1 MKLEIV
7 IAGGGFAG
15 AYCARSLSRA
25 LGKESIQRVGLIAEQ
40 NILVFQPMLAEV
52 AGAMLSP
59 LDVVTPLRQF
69 CRGVNVLR
77 GRIVEVDLAERRL
90 ILDAGRFTRNTEVE
104 FEHLVLTLGSVV
116 DLSRVPGMPEHSL
129 VLKGV
134 GDALKLRATVIDR
147 LEEANLETDPE
158 TRKWMLTF
166 VVVGGGYSGVESAG
180 QILDL
185 LEQVKGFYHNLQ
197 RVPLRVVLVHS
208 GPTLLPEVGESLGR
222 YAERK
227 LRERGMEIMLNT
239 RVTSMTSH
247 RVFFDR
253 GEPIQAATVLSTVG
267 NAPHPVMV
275 DLSHRAGLET
285 YKGRIVTEPTMQVKG
300 RQRLWAAGDC
310 AAVPVNGQPASP
322 PTAQFAQRQ
331 GKLLG
336 ENVARS
342 LRGEKPRPFH
352 HKNLGQMASIGQ
364 HMAVAEILGMRFS
377 GFIAWWMWRTVYLF
391 KLPGIQRKL
400 RVMVDWTMD
409 LFFPRNISLLLP
421 WPTELVQ
428 EMHLEKGCVIYHAGE
443 PAMSFYI
450 LKAGRIDLFEGDR
463 FVRSV
468 RVGQHFGERALLGD
482 GVWHYSAMTA
492 EPSTLV
498 SVSRKAF
505 RTLWEASA
513 AFRQSLKVDP
523 VFAEQGQAAPPT
535 RVEANAGH

>member
-15 AYCARSLSRA
+15 VYCAKSLARA

-40 NILVFQPMLAEV
+40 NIMVFQPMLAEV

-59 LDVVTPLRQF
+59 LDVVNPLRQF

-77 GRIVEVDLAERRL
+77 GRILEVDLAERRL

-104 FEHLVLTLGSVV
+104 FDHLVLALGSVV
-116 DLSRVPGMPEHSL
+116 DLTHVPGMPEHSL
-129 VLKGV
+129 VLKTV
-134 GDALKLRATVIDR
+134 GDALKLKTTVINR

-158 TRKWMLTF
+158 TLRRLLTF

-185 LEQVKGFYHNLQ
+185 LERAKRFYHSLE
-197 RVPLRVVLVHS
+197 RVPLRVVLIHS

-227 LRERGMEIMLNT
+227 LRERGMEILLNT
-239 RVTSMTSH
+239 RVTSMTSQ
-247 RVFFDR
+247 RVSFDH
-253 GEPIQAATVLSTVG
+253 GDPVQAATVLSTVG

-275 DLSHRAGLET
+275 DLCRRMGLET
-285 YKGRIVTEPTMQVKG
+285 YKGRVVTEPTMQVKG
-300 RQRLWAAGDC
+300 RQRLWAAGDS
-310 AAVPVNGQPASP
+310 AAVPVDGQPASP

-336 ENVARS
+336 ENIARS
-342 LRGEKPRPFH
+342 LRGEKPQAFH
-352 HKNLGQMASIGQ
+352 HKNLGQMASIGR
-364 HMAVAEILGMRFS
+364 HTAVAEILGMRFS
-377 GFIAWWMWRTVYLF
+377 GFLTWWMWRMIYLA

-400 RVMVDWTMD
+400 RVIVDWTLD

-421 WPTELVQ
+421 EPTELVQ
-428 EMHLEKGCVIYHAGE
+428 ESHSDKGCVIFHAGE
-443 PAMSFYI
+443 PARLFYI
-450 LKAGRIDLFEGDR
+450 VKTGRIDFFEGDR
-463 FVRSV
+463 FVRSL
-468 RVGQHFGERALLGD
+468 RAGQHFGERTLLGD
-482 GVWHYSAMTA
+482 GVWHHSAMAA

-498 SVSRKAF
+498 AVSRKAF
-505 RTLWEASA
+505 KTLWEASS
-513 AFRQSLKVDP
+513 AFQQSLTLEEVPEEKR
-523 VFAEQGQAAPPT
+523 EAAPPPGGGA
-535 RVEANAGH
+535 RVGR